1 MAGPGPLENLRHL
14 AKRYGDVIS
23 WKVLGART
31 YLLVHPK
38 DIESVLVTHHQRFTK
53 GRGTLANPEVFG
65 NGLLTSE
72 GGFWMRQRRLSQPAF
87 NHASIRSYAQT
98 MARRAEDAISYWS
111 EGQSLDIHS
120 RMMSVTLAIA
130 AATLFGVDV
139 GPVTGI
145 ISGALK
151 AIGYQNSGLRFWQQV
166 FKIPT
171 LSRWRYLRAARQ
183 LDGIVYGIIRQ
194 RQRGNGSGD
203 LLSDLLRA
211 RDEDGSPM
219 TAQQLRDELV
229 TMLLAGHDTTALA
242 LTWTWVLLAQHPAV
256 EQRLHDELDRVLQGR
271 IPDADD
277 TARLVYTNQVIRESM
292 RLYPPAWLI
301 TRRAAEQVEIG
312 GYAIPAGANVL
323 ISPWLTQRDERF
335 YDRGEAFDPD
345 RWSNGTAKG
354 MPKFAYFPFG
364 GGPRMCI
371 GAGFALMEALILLA
385 VIAQEFR
392 LTLVPGQ
399 NLKPWPSI
407 TLRPI
412 SGVRV
417 QVMAREA
424 ATSIAKAEVHRSN

>member
-1 MAGPGPLENLRHL
+1 
-14 AKRYGDVIS
+14 
-23 WKVLGART
+23 
-31 YLLVHPK
+31 
-38 DIESVLVTHHQRFTK
+38 
-53 GRGTLANPEVFG
+53 
-65 NGLLTSE
+65 
-72 GGFWMRQRRLSQPAF
+72 
-87 NHASIRSYAQT
+87 
-98 MARRAEDAISYWS
+98 
-111 EGQSLDIHS
+111 
-120 RMMSVTLAIA
+120 
-130 AATLFGVDV
+130 
-139 GPVTGI
+139 
-145 ISGALK
+145 
-151 AIGYQNSGLRFWQQV
+151 
-166 FKIPT
+166 
-171 LSRWRYLRAARQ
+171 
-183 LDGIVYGIIRQ
+183 
-194 RQRGNGSGD
+194 
-203 LLSDLLRA
+203 
-211 RDEDGSPM
+211 M

-271 IPDADD
+271 IPNADD
-277 TARLVYTNQVIRESM
+277 TAGLVYTNQVIRESM

-424 ATSIAKAEVHRSN
+424 ATSIATAEVNRSN